1 MSVRE
6 EVDILHKIPLFA
18 GVKKDHLNTLAFA
31 TEHVEFAPGELIIEE
46 GGAPEAAYLILSGN
60 AEVVFGELSNP
71 HTTNE
76 IGEQS
81 FIGETAILNNIPYR
95 TTVRAKTDVLTLQ
108 ISQQLFFRSIT
119 EFPDMALAI
128 MRVLAHR
135 LDDTLLD
142 LVDLKNQL
150 QPEEIPAVETT

>member
-31 TEHVEFAPGELIIEE
+31 TEHLEFAPGEVIIEE
-46 GGAPEAAYLILSGN
+46 GAAPDAAYLILAGE
-60 AEVVFGELSNP
+60 AEVIFGNEGDP
-71 HTTNE
+71 HTIKE

-95 TTVRAKTDVLTLQ
+95 TTVRAKTDVLALQ
-108 ISQQLFFRSIT
+108 ITQQLFFRSVS

-135 LDDTLLD
+135 LDDTLKD
-142 LVDLKNQL
+142 LVDLKNEIEL
-150 QPEEIPAVETT
+150 DVAPEEETT

>member
-31 TEHVEFAPGELIIEE
+31 TEHLEFAPGEVIIEE
-46 GGAPEAAYLILSGN
+46 GAAPEAAYLILSGK
-60 AEVVFGELSNP
+60 AEVIFGDGDNP
-71 HTTNE
+71 HTIKE

-95 TTVRAKTDVLTLQ
+95 TTVRA
-108 ISQQLFFRSIT
+108 QQLFFRSVS

-135 LDDTLLD
+135 LDDTLND
-142 LVDLKNQL
+142 LVDLKNQID
-150 QPEEIPAVETT
+150 QSEAPVQEVEAEAEAS

>member
-31 TEHVEFAPGELIIEE
+31 TEHLEFAPGEVIIEE
-46 GGAPEAAYLILSGN
+46 GAAPDAAYLILAGT
-60 AEVVFGELSNP
+60 AEVIFGDEGNP
-71 HTTNE
+71 HTVKE

-81 FIGETAILNNIPYR
+81 FIGEIAILNNIPYR
-95 TTVRAKTDVLTLQ
+95 TTVRAKTEVLALQ
-108 ISQQLFFRSIT
+108 ITQQLFFRSVS

-135 LDDTLLD
+135 LDDTLND
-142 LVDLKNQL
+142 LVDLKSQI
-150 QPEEIPAVETT
+150 QHDETPAAETT